1 MKRCWSVLEYCTG
14 MGGDMECRDFVLFL
28 NIVHRH
34 GGRQGM
40 KKFWSDLE
48 YCTFGLIMQYEN
60 QLLSSRY
67 YIYIY
72 I

>member
-1 MKRCWSVLEYCTG
+1 
-14 MGGDMECRDFVLFL
+14 
-28 NIVHRH
+28 
-34 GGRQGM
+34 M
-40 KKFWSDLE
+40 KKFWSALE

-72 I
+72 NSVFANICKTRYPEQGDGGER